1 VLFISYILRNFYFN
15 KMSASSSSTTTQTKN
30 KIIKIENPEF
40 FRNNIRAKLNEY
52 IQDENLSKNLE
63 KGIYNYAIKEANT
76 QKVIKLWDNPKFVL
90 IYKNRLY
97 SIFSNLKNDTE
108 GYIEQIKNG
117 TLLPQNFA
125 YMTHQELNP
134 TKWKELI
141 DKKMIVD
148 KNKYETNVEAATD
161 TFTCRKCKSKKCTYY
176 QLQTRSADE
185 PMTTFVTCI
194 DCGCRWKC

>member
-1 VLFISYILRNFYFN
+1 
-15 KMSASSSSTTTQTKN
+15 MSATTTTTHAPN
-30 KIIKIENPEF
+30 KITKIENPEF
-40 FRNNIRAKLNEY
+40 FRNNIRTKLNEF

-97 SIFSNLKNDTE
+97 SVFSNLKNDTE
-108 GYIEQIKNG
+108 GYIDQIKNG

>member
-1 VLFISYILRNFYFN
+1 
-15 KMSASSSSTTTQTKN
+15 MSSTKQNQNQKQQQALLQQKQTAFSKVT
-30 KIIKIENPEF
+30 KIENPVF
-40 FRNNIRAKLNEY
+40 FRSNVRAKLNEF
-52 IQDENLSKNLE
+52 IQDENKSVNLE
-63 KGIYNYAIKEANT
+63 KGIYNYSIKEANT
-76 QKVIKLWDNPKFVL
+76 QKVIKSWDNPKFVL
-90 IYKNRLY
+90 IYKNKLY
-97 SIFSNLKNDTE
+97 SVYCNLKNDTE
-108 GYIEQIKNG
+108 GYIEQIRSG
-117 TLLPQNFA
+117 QILSQNFA

-141 DKKMIVD
+141 DKKMIID

-161 TFTCRKCKSKKCTYY
+161 TFTCRKCKSNKCTYY

>member
-1 VLFISYILRNFYFN
+1 
-15 KMSASSSSTTTQTKN
+15 M
-30 KIIKIENPEF
+30 
-40 FRNNIRAKLNEY
+40 
-52 IQDENLSKNLE
+52 
-63 KGIYNYAIKEANT
+63 
-76 QKVIKLWDNPKFVL
+76 WDNPKFVL

-97 SIFSNLKNDTE
+97 SVFSNLKNDTE
-108 GYIEQIKNG
+108 GYIDQIKNG

-161 TFTCRKCKSKKCTYY
+161 TFTCRKCKSNKCTYY

-194 DCGCRWKC
+194 DCGCRWMC